1 MEHNPEKRVN
11 IRSPDTIKTLE
22 ALEKFTI
29 PIIEH
34 FTIALNNEDKWVRYL
49 AAEALGDLGDPRA
62 IEPLNLL
69 RNDKDP
75 DLRFFSSL
83 SLSKIVYLRELLN
96 DSGKRGCETCLMRYI
111 AEEALAHKNLLKSR

>member
-11 IRSPDTIKTLE
+11 IRSPDTIRTLE

-34 FTIALNNEDKWVRYL
+34 FTLALNNEDRWVRYL

-75 DLRFFSSL
+75 DLRFFSSR
-83 SLSKIVYLRELLN
+83 S
-96 DSGKRGCETCLMRYI
+96 
-111 AEEALAHKNLLKSR
+111 

>member
-1 MEHNPEKRVN
+1 MEYNPEKRVN
-11 IRSPDTIKTLE
+11 TRSPDTFRSLD
-22 ALEKFTI
+22 ALEKFTL

-34 FTIALNNEDKWVRYL
+34 FTIALNNEDRWVRYL
-49 AAEALGDLGDPRA
+49 AAQALGDLGDPRA
-62 IEPLNLL
+62 IEPLNLI

-75 DLRFFSSL
+75 NLRFFSAL

-111 AEEALAHKNLLKSR
+111 AEEALAHKNLVKSP